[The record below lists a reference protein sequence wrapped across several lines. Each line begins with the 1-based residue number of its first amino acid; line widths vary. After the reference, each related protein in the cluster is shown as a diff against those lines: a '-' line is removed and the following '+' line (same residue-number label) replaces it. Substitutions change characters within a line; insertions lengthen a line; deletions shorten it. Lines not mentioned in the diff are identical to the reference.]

1 MIIGTGVDIT
11 EVTRLRQA
19 VEKWGEEFLNRIF
32 TKEELENAKT
42 RGSLPRPSSV
52 VDLLRSKEGR
62 GLYQHLAGRF
72 AAKEAVFKALGD
84 AKLNWK
90 DVQILNDKEGKP
102 RCLILNGRG
111 KKIDVHISISHVKN
125 YAVANAIITQ
135 KTQRT

>member
-11 EVTRLRQA
+11 EVTRLREA

-42 RGSLPRPSSV
+42 RGS
-52 VDLLRSKEGR
+52 
-62 GLYQHLAGRF
+62 LYQHLAGRF

-102 RCLILNGRG
+102 RCVILNGRG